1 MVKTKRE
8 LEINGEH
15 TKLGRELTMVEF
27 KGFTTA
33 KIDSME
39 KSLVEIKNS
48 MGLLTPICA
57 KNDARS
63 STNFKL
69 ICIMIV
75 AVLGVYAV
83 VLM

>member
-1 MVKTKRE
+1 MVQTKRE
-8 LEINGEH
+8 LNINGEH
-15 TKLGRELTMVEF
+15 AKLGRELTMVEF

-39 KSLVEIKNS
+39 KALVEIKET
-48 MGLLTPICA
+48 MGTLTPVCA

-63 STNFKL
+63 SLNFKL

>member
-1 MVKTKRE
+1 MDKKS

-15 TKLGRELTMVEF
+15 TKLGRELSMVEF

-39 KSLVEIKNS
+39 KTLVEINKT
-48 MGLLTPICA
+48 MGRLTPVCA

-83 VLM
+83 VLI